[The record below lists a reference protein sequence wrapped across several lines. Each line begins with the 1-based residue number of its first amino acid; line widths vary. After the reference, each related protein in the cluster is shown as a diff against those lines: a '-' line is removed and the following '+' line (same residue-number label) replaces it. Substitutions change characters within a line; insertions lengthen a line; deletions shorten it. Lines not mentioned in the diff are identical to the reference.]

1 MKSALEAVRILND
14 NRAALFAT
22 TTVEIRKRHAT
33 SILGRTWVVLYP
45 LLLLSAYVFTFAFVL
60 GARLPGMGRLDY
72 LLFVFCGLV
81 PYLGLSEAI
90 NSSCLS
96 IRQNMQLV
104 RNILFP
110 VELLPVRAVMVG
122 LATQMVATVLL
133 IILSTVDL
141 RLSPRALF
149 LPLIIVGQILF
160 LWGLAWILSLIA
172 VVLPDIAYFVNLS
185 LTFLIFISPIGFRPE
200 MVPEALRFVLYLN
213 PLTYLINAYRAC
225 LFENTGPW
233 TDAFPWPVLLMG
245 LLFFIAGAA
254 FFERLRDALLAD
266 E

>member
-1 MKSALEAVRILND
+1 MKSALEAVHILID

-22 TTVEIRKRHAT
+22 TVVEVRKKHAS
-33 SILGRTWVVLYP
+33 SILGRLWVVLYP

-60 GARLPGMGRLDY
+60 GARLPGMGRVDY

-110 VELLPVRAVMVG
+110 VELLPVRAVLVG
-122 LATQMVATVLL
+122 LTSQIVATCLL
-133 IILSTVDL
+133 VALSAADL
-141 RLSPRALF
+141 RLSPRVFF
-149 LPLIIVGQILF
+149 LPLVLIGQILF
-160 LWGLAWILSLIA
+160 LWGVAWILSLIS
-172 VVLPDIAYFVNLS
+172 VVLPDVAYFVNLG
-185 LTFLIFISPIGFRPE
+185 LTFLIFISPIGFRAD
-200 MVPEALRFVLYLN
+200 MVPESVRFVLILN
-213 PLTYLINAYRAC
+213 PLTYLIDAYRKC
-225 LFENTGPW
+225 LFESGPW
-233 TDAFPWPVLLMG
+233 TAAIPWPPLVMG
-245 LLFFIAGAA
+245 VFFFIAGAA

>member
-1 MKSALEAVRILND
+1 
-14 NRAALFAT
+14 
-22 TTVEIRKRHAT
+22 
-33 SILGRTWVVLYP
+33 
-45 LLLLSAYVFTFAFVL
+45 
-60 GARLPGMGRLDY
+60 
-72 LLFVFCGLV
+72 
-81 PYLGLSEAI
+81 
-90 NSSCLS
+90 
-96 IRQNMQLV
+96 V

-122 LATQMVATVLL
+122 LATQMVATLLL
-133 IILSTVDL
+133 IILSAVDL

-160 LWGLAWILSLIA
+160 LWGVAWILSLIA